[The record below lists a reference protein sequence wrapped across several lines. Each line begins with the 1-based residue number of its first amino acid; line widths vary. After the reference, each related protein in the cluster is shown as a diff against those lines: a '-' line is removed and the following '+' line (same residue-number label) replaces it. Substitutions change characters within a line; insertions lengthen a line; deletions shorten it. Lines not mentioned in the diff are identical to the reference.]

1 MHQPC
6 SWCTYAVLVRISP
19 GYPPVPGMSLTRYAP
34 LRRSPP
40 ESIAAP
46 RAAPRLACVRPAAS
60 VHPEPGS
67 NSSLYITFL
76 SFLSLRF
83 YYHLSGFPDGID
95 ARTFFGTFSCLLPVF
110 SMNFLFLFFPLLS
123 ASPVPFP
130 APLSLSRA
138 PRSERDCKGTA
149 FFFISNFFSNFF
161 LFFFDQENAHAAQPT
176 GKHVD
181 TQKIFRRKNLEE
193 NHCADKN
200 SIHAPK

>member
-1 MHQPC
+1 MPREPIRHRHKAFMHQPC

-110 SMNFLFLFFPLLS
+110 SMNFLFLFFPLPS
-123 ASPVPFP
+123 ASPVPLVPNGIAKVLLF
-130 APLSLSRA
+130 SLS
-138 PRSERDCKGTA
+138 PT
-149 FFFISNFFSNFF
+149 FFQTFFSFF
-161 LFFFDQENAHAAQPT
+161 
-176 GKHVD
+176 
-181 TQKIFRRKNLEE
+181 
-193 NHCADKN
+193 
-200 SIHAPK
+200 